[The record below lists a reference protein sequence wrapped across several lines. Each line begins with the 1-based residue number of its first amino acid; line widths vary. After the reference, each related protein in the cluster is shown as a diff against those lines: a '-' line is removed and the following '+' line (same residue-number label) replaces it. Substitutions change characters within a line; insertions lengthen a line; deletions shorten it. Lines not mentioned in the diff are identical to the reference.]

1 MCSANG
7 CIELFTLA
15 SCLVYGKEIF
25 YQILHEKLP
34 SKNVDKQA
42 SVSNN
47 ENTMNTSTF
56 PLPFSPCNVFLAG
69 VCSLTS
75 VYFST
80 SAVQQGVRDLT
91 LASITSSHITKDP
104 TPTLICNL
112 SNCWHLKLNPQTT
125 NTTGETVTD
134 YCRLWSRILSTAVY
148 TSSLYMSVYICIHQQ

>member
-25 YQILHEKLP
+25 FQILHEKLP

-47 ENTMNTSTF
+47 ENTVNTSTF

-125 NTTGETVTD
+125 NATGETVTD
-134 YCRLWSRILSTAVY
+134 YCRLWSRFLSTAVY